1 MYFEYAIHDPL
12 IGCFVNIEEYSI
24 PFKYRNVNERLILL
38 ITTTIK
44 NQTHP
49 IWFNDDDQID
59 NSMICDSLIYKQ
71 MNDWLLDWSNGK
83 SSMIPN
89 PIQFNRIWSN
99 SSLVAVNI
107 QLFYLFIVYSELFLF
122 NEAKSVS
129 YFNLNDCIALSTCLT
144 MDSQME

>member
-1 MYFEYAIHDPL
+1 MYFESAIHDPL

-24 PFKYRNVNERLILL
+24 LFKYRNVNERLILL

-49 IWFNDDDQID
+49 IWINNDDQID

-83 SSMIPN
+83 SSMISN

-99 SSLVAVNI
+99 SSLVAVII
-107 QLFYLFIVYSELFLF
+107 QLFSLFIVYSELFLF
-122 NEAKSVS
+122 NEAKSMS
-129 YFNLNDCIALSTCLT
+129 YLNLNDCIALSTCLT